1 MFTCCNDHRL
11 PSPQQACTLWK
22 CFTES
27 WRLSKVL
34 CWCRHSFPSRFHDPS
49 CTTITLKSSQAT
61 KTKAIISH
69 ILERKTEE
77 GNERE
82 REREN
87 VHARS
92 WSKHLLGGKCP
103 GEEALRPL
111 LCLVLLPL
119 ICSFLSGPSPRI
131 YFEVHISID
140 PLFNAITPQNRL
152 KPLQFASPDS
162 NLWVIQHLQIKDTK
176 ESTR

>member
-22 CFTES
+22 CSTES

-82 REREN
+82 REKMFMLEAEASTCWVVGVQEKKLCVRYFAWFSF
-87 VHARS
+87 HWSARFCRGLPPGS
-92 WSKHLLGGKCP
+92 TLKYIFLSILFSMLLHLRTDSSLCNLHLLIP
-103 GEEALRPL
+103 
-111 LCLVLLPL
+111 
-119 ICSFLSGPSPRI
+119 
-131 YFEVHISID
+131 ISE
-140 PLFNAITPQNRL
+140 
-152 KPLQFASPDS
+152 SS
-162 NLWVIQHLQIKDTK
+162 NTC
-176 ESTR
+176 R